1 VIGNHELQ
9 NDPTESIYLSIFGS
23 PTYYSFTENNSYFII
38 IDNANGKSL
47 NDTQMS
53 WLKKQLNQ
61 SQNYKYRFIFMHL
74 PLYTPPG
81 EEDGEEHG
89 MTAQGPGGADVL
101 KSLFNSNNVTMI
113 FASHMHNYYQGTWG
127 KTPFIISGGAG
138 APPEINHAPNHHYM
152 VVDVTDK
159 GVDYK
164 VVYY

>member
-61 SQNYKYRFIFMHL
+61 S
-74 PLYTPPG
+74 
-81 EEDGEEHG
+81 
-89 MTAQGPGGADVL
+89 
-101 KSLFNSNNVTMI
+101 
-113 FASHMHNYYQGTWG
+113 
-127 KTPFIISGGAG
+127 
-138 APPEINHAPNHHYM
+138 
-152 VVDVTDK
+152 
-159 GVDYK
+159 
-164 VVYY
+164 